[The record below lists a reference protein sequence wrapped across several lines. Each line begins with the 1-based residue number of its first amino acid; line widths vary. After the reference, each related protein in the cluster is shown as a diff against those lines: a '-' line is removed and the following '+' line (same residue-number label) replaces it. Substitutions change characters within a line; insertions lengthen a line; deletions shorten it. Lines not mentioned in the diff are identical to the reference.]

1 MGLISSE
8 FCRRRFLRA
17 KERERETKNE
27 SERRCA
33 RRTATMEEGGDADEE
48 EENGR
53 RFAGDDISVA
63 SKKSNTSL
71 SSRVR

>member
-1 MGLISSE
+1 
-8 FCRRRFLRA
+8 
-17 KERERETKNE
+17 
-27 SERRCA
+27 
-33 RRTATMEEGGDADEE
+33 MEEGGDADEE